1 MPTTFRQHFIDKMGV
16 IPTEDQLTLIDRMS
30 RFVEKKDGEWAF
42 IIRGYAGTGKTT
54 TIGAMVKALPLYQM
68 KSLLLAPTG
77 RAAKV
82 LSNFSNKKAFT
93 IHKIIYQ
100 TTSSKDGIAKF
111 SLAANKHINTLFIV
125 DEASMI
131 SDMQGMATS
140 SFGRSSSLLDDLI
153 EYVYSGHNCKLIFI
167 GDIAQLPP
175 VGLDISPAL
184 EPKFLTKSYH
194 LSLKGAEL
202 KEVMRQQEDSGILY
216 NATLLRNRIENKE
229 MNIQFFLNEFKDIIR
244 ITGENLEDVLNDAY
258 SQDGEEDTVVICRS
272 NKRANQ
278 FNQQIRQRI
287 RWMDNEI
294 ATGEYIMI
302 VKNNYFWLDP
312 QSKAG
317 FIANGDTAEIM
328 RLGNTE
334 ELYGFK
340 FIDATI
346 RLVDYPNELPF
357 ETKLLLNSLDAESPS
372 LSPEDSKLLFDT
384 IMEDYADE
392 PNRKK
397 KYELLKKN
405 PYFNALQI
413 KFAYAI
419 TCHKSQGGQWKNVIV
434 DQGYLTDEM
443 IDISYMRW
451 LYTAL
456 TRASKKLY
464 LLNFNEHFFN

>member
-202 KEVMRQQEDSGILY
+202 KEVMR
-216 NATLLRNRIENKE
+216 
-229 MNIQFFLNEFKDIIR
+229 
-244 ITGENLEDVLNDAY
+244 
-258 SQDGEEDTVVICRS
+258 
-272 NKRANQ
+272 
-278 FNQQIRQRI
+278 
-287 RWMDNEI
+287 
-294 ATGEYIMI
+294 
-302 VKNNYFWLDP
+302 
-312 QSKAG
+312 
-317 FIANGDTAEIM
+317 
-328 RLGNTE
+328 
-334 ELYGFK
+334 
-340 FIDATI
+340 
-346 RLVDYPNELPF
+346 
-357 ETKLLLNSLDAESPS
+357 
-372 LSPEDSKLLFDT
+372 
-384 IMEDYADE
+384 
-392 PNRKK
+392 
-397 KYELLKKN
+397 
-405 PYFNALQI
+405 
-413 KFAYAI
+413 
-419 TCHKSQGGQWKNVIV
+419 
-434 DQGYLTDEM
+434 
-443 IDISYMRW
+443 
-451 LYTAL
+451 
-456 TRASKKLY
+456 
-464 LLNFNEHFFN
+464 